1 VFSYIL
7 GIPAHPLI
15 IHFAIVF
22 VALLVAGAAVYALV
36 PPLRRRIWWA
46 VAGLAVAGPL
56 AAWFAKLSGEHLFN
70 MLVAQNYPK
79 EIMDQVNI
87 HLGYGGTTLNFS
99 LGLGVA
105 TLALV
110 ALSLPLARGGR
121 ETSSAGRADD
131 AAIGDRP
138 APDGENRRGSLIIT
152 IGLSLVTLV
161 LAGFTGYYLFK
172 TGDTGAHAV
181 WGSFTKK

>member
-7 GIPAHPLI
+7 GIPAHPLM

-22 VALLVAGAAVYALV
+22 LVLLVAGSAVYALV
-36 PPLRRRIWWA
+36 PPLRSRIWWA

-56 AAWFAKLSGEHLFN
+56 AAWFAKMSGEKLFDL
-70 MLVAQNYPK
+70 LVAQKYPK
-79 EIMDQVNI
+79 EVMDQVNV
-87 HLGYGGTTLNFS
+87 HLDYGTKTLYFS

-110 ALSLPLARGGR
+110 LVSTAVGS
-121 ETSSAGRADD
+121 
-131 AAIGDRP
+131 RP
-138 APDGENRRGSLIIT
+138 AAEGETRGSLSALAQRGREAAAAGST
-152 IGLSLVTLV
+152 NVVVSIGLALITLV
-161 LAGFTGYYLFK
+161 LAGFTGYYVFK

-181 WGSFTKK
+181 WGSFTK

>member
-7 GIPAHPLI
+7 RIPAHPLI

-22 VALLVAGAAVYALV
+22 LVLLVAGSAVYALV

-46 VAGLAVAGPL
+46 VAGLAVAGPI
-56 AAWFAKLSGEHLFN
+56 AAWFAKLSGEKLFN

-79 EIMDQVNI
+79 EIMDQVNV
-87 HLGYGGTTLNFS
+87 HLGYGNKTLNFS

-110 ALSLPLARGGR
+110 LVSTAVGNRPAVEGETRRSSLSALARGGR
-121 ETSSAGRADD
+121 EAAPAGRANVI
-131 AAIGDRP
+131 A
-138 APDGENRRGSLIIT
+138 T
-152 IGLSLVTLV
+152 VGLSVITLV
-161 LAGFTGYYLFK
+161 LAGFTGYYVFK
-172 TGDTGAHAV
+172 TGDTGAHVV
-181 WGSFTKK
+181 WGSFTQK

>member
-1 VFSYIL
+1 MFSYIL

-22 VALLVAGAAVYALV
+22 LVLLVVGSAVYALV

-56 AAWFAKLSGEHLFN
+56 AAWFAKMSGEKLFD

-87 HLGYGGTTLNFS
+87 HLGYGTNTLNFS

-110 ALSLPLARGGR
+110 LVSTAVGN
-121 ETSSAGRADD
+121 
-131 AAIGDRP
+131 RP
-138 APDGENRRGSLIIT
+138 AVEGETRRGSLVAT
-152 IGLSLVTLV
+152 VGLALVTLV
-161 LAGFTGYYLFK
+161 LAGFTGYYVFK

-181 WGSFTKK
+181 WGSFEKK

>member
-1 VFSYIL
+1 MFSYIL

-56 AAWFAKLSGEHLFN
+56 AAWFAKLSGEKLFN

-87 HLGYGGTTLNFS
+87 HLGYGGKTLNFS

-110 ALSLPLARGGR
+110 ALSLPMARGGR
-121 ETSSAGRADD
+121 AASPADD
-131 AAIGDRP
+131 SATGVQP
-138 APDGENRRGSLIIT
+138 APEGENRRGSLIIT
-152 IGLSLVTLV
+152 VVLSLLTLV

>member
-7 GIPAHPLI
+7 GIPAHPLM

-22 VALLVAGAAVYALV
+22 LVLLVVGSAVYALV

-56 AAWFAKLSGEHLFN
+56 AAWFAKMSGEKLFN

-87 HLGYGGTTLNFS
+87 HLGYGTKTLNFS
-99 LGLGVA
+99 LGLGAA

-110 ALSLPLARGGR
+110 LVS
-121 ETSSAGRADD
+121 T
-131 AAIGDRP
+131 AIGNRP
-138 APDGENRRGSLIIT
+138 AAEGETRRGSLVAT
-152 IGLSLVTLV
+152 VGLALVTLV
-161 LAGFTGYYLFK
+161 LAGFTGYYVFK

-181 WGSFTKK
+181 WGSFEKK